1 MAGRPSKKAKE
12 AKAQAEAA
20 AKTYDDF
27 AGDDSGFTEDV
38 PEITL
43 MEGEERR
50 DWRDVEKY
58 REARDLR
65 KLVDEDL
72 EAYLFRDEVA
82 RPGRSR

>member
-27 AGDDSGFTEDV
+27 GGDDGFSEDV
-38 PEITL
+38 PDIESGS
-43 MEGEERR
+43 GEERR

-65 KLVDEDL
+65 KLVEEDL
-72 EAYLFRDEVA
+72 EAYLFRDDKSA
-82 RPGRSR
+82 RRK

>member
-27 AGDDSGFTEDV
+27 AGEDFAEDV
-38 PEITL
+38 PDIAAA
-43 MEGEERR
+43 EGEERR

-65 KLVDEDL
+65 KLVEEDL
-72 EAYLFRDEVA
+72 EAYLFRDEKP
-82 RPGRSR
+82 RPARSR

>member
-27 AGDDSGFTEDV
+27 AGDDSYSDDV
-38 PEITL
+38 PTPGDAG
-43 MEGEERR
+43 GEPRR

-58 REARDLR
+58 REARDLK

-72 EAYLFRDEVA
+72 ESYLFRE
-82 RPGRSR
+82 GRQQRRGKV

>member
-20 AKTYDDF
+20 AKTYDDY

-38 PEITL
+38 PDIENV
-43 MEGEERR
+43 EGEERR

-58 REARDLR
+58 REARELR
-65 KLVDEDL
+65 KLVEEDL
-72 EAYLFRDEVA
+72 DAYLFREDKPRIVK
-82 RPGRSR
+82 GK

>member
-20 AKTYDDF
+20 AKTYDDY
-27 AGDDSGFTEDV
+27 AGDDSGFTEDL
-38 PEITL
+38 PDIEATP
-43 MEGEERR
+43 GEERR

-72 EAYLFRDEVA
+72 EAYLFREDKPRAA
-82 RPGRSR
+82 RSK

>member
-12 AKAQAEAA
+12 AKAAAEAV

-27 AGDDSGFTEDV
+27 AGDDGGFSEDV
-38 PEITL
+38 PDIEENL
-43 MEGEERR
+43 GEERR

-65 KLVDEDL
+65 KLVEEDL
-72 EAYLFRDEVA
+72 EAYLFREDKFA
-82 RPGRSR
+82 GPGQ

>member
-27 AGDDSGFTEDV
+27 AGDDGGFSEDV
-38 PEITL
+38 PEIQAN
-43 MEGEERR
+43 EGDERR

-65 KLVDEDL
+65 RLVDEDL
-72 EAYLFRDEVA
+72 EAYLFREEKPRA
-82 RPGRSR
+82 SRSR

>member
-27 AGDDSGFTEDV
+27 AGDDGGFSDDL
-38 PEITL
+38 PEIATAD
-43 MEGEERR
+43 GEERR

-65 KLVDEDL
+65 KLVEEDL
-72 EAYLFRDEVA
+72 EAYLFRDEKP
-82 RPGRSR
+82 RPSRSK

>member
-12 AKAQAEAA
+12 AKAQADAV

-27 AGDDSGFTEDV
+27 AGDDGGFSEDV
-38 PEITL
+38 PDIAAAD
-43 MEGEERR
+43 GEERR

-65 KLVDEDL
+65 KLVEEDL
-72 EAYLFRDEVA
+72 EAYLFREEKPRIV
-82 RPGRSR
+82 RTK

>member
-12 AKAQAEAA
+12 AKAAA
-20 AKTYDDF
+20 DAVAKTYDDF

-38 PEITL
+38 PEIADGD
-43 MEGEERR
+43 GEERR

-72 EAYLFRDEVA
+72 EAYLFREEKPRIV
-82 RPGRSR
+82 RTK

>member
-12 AKAQAEAA
+12 AKAAAEAV

-27 AGDDSGFTEDV
+27 AGEESYSEDV
-38 PEITL
+38 PDIDSAT
-43 MEGEERR
+43 GEPRR

-72 EAYLFRDEVA
+72 EAYLFREDRP
-82 RPGRSR
+82 RPGKR

>member
-27 AGDDSGFTEDV
+27 AGDDSSFADDL
-38 PEITL
+38 PEITTV
-43 MEGEERR
+43 EGEERR

-65 KLVDEDL
+65 KLVEEDL
-72 EAYLFRDEVA
+72 EAYLFREEKPRIVK
-82 RPGRSR
+82 GK

>member
-12 AKAQAEAA
+12 AKAAAEAV

-27 AGDDSGFTEDV
+27 VGEESYSDDV
-38 PEITL
+38 PDIDPNT
-43 MEGEERR
+43 GELRR

-65 KLVDEDL
+65 KLVEEDL
-72 EAYLFRDEVA
+72 EAYLFREEKP
-82 RPGRSR
+82 RPGRR